1 MKVFDVIYYFE
12 QNQVLR
18 VMIYDKDQNDE
29 DDLIGT
35 YEVNLNKLLTS
46 PGQQIKENLVPAKWA
61 SSKSKIIL
69 NADKSEEDGVN
80 DELTMQMVAHV
91 QTLHRKGFLCFS
103 RGNPDRPYLKIFREP
118 VASDFMTEDEHWVSV
133 YESKPE

>member
-1 MKVFDVIYYFE
+1 MKVFDVVYYFE

-46 PGQQIKENLVPAKWA
+46 PGQ
-61 SSKSKIIL
+61 
-69 NADKSEEDGVN
+69 
-80 DELTMQMVAHV
+80 
-91 QTLHRKGFLCFS
+91 
-103 RGNPDRPYLKIFREP
+103 
-118 VASDFMTEDEHWVSV
+118 
-133 YESKPE
+133 